1 MIRDSN
7 SLLAETM
14 HVHVGQAK
22 VVGGAE
28 ILKVK
33 VNCGM
38 NE

>member
-22 VVGGAE
+22 VVGGGRNFKGKSK
-28 ILKVK
+28 LW
-33 VNCGM
+33 